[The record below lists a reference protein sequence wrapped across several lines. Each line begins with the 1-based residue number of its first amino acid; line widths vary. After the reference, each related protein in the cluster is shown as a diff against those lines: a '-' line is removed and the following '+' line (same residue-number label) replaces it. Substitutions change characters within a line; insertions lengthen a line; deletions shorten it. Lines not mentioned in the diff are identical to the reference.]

1 MGRVLMV
8 DWTRPLKMVPR
19 PDVDGGS
26 YGPDVYLR
34 AMLTDTGTYIPL
46 SSQRIDRDTQRH
58 FADQFRQGVR
68 FMVTAERENSKPIY
82 YKADGTPW
90 LGHHAA
96 LVNRAGPSVS
106 LTEQQDRAVRELE
119 KIERARA
126 QARDAADMRRVK
138 AINDAQRAA
147 AEQAREQDAIESH
160 PLWGMF

>member
-1 MGRVLMV
+1 MV

-68 FMVTAERENSKPIY
+68 FMVTAHRENSKPIY

-90 LGHHAA
+90 LTHHAA
-96 LVNRAGPSVS
+96 LVNRPGASVS
-106 LTEQQDRAVRELE
+106 LTEQQARAVQELE
-119 KIERARA
+119 RIERTRA
-126 QARDAADMRRVK
+126 QAKDAADMRRQQ
-138 AINDAQRAA
+138 AINDAKYAA
-147 AEQAREQDAIESH
+147 AEKAREQEAIESH